1 MGVEIQWLLGFAMAL
16 VGALGGFIT
25 RDRQVHNKIAE
36 VGKEAAEKV
45 ACLSKDLDSVRRDYV
60 RRDDLSTHLAAIEKN
75 IGLMRDEQREHQ
87 RRMDKVL
94 TSLANKRS
102 GEW

>member
-1 MGVEIQWLLGFAMAL
+1 MGAEVQWLLGFAMAL
-16 VGALGGFIT
+16 VAARGGYIA
-25 RDRQVHNKIAE
+25 RDRQGHNKSAE
-36 VGKEAAEKV
+36 GSKEAAEKV

-102 GEW
+102 GE

>member
-1 MGVEIQWLLGFAMAL
+1 VGAEIQWVLGFAMAL
-16 VGALGGFIT
+16 VGAIGGFIT
-25 RDRQVHNKIAE
+25 RDRQVHAKIAE
-36 VGKEAAEKV
+36 IGKEAAEKA

-60 RRDDLSTHLAAIEKN
+60 RRDDLSTHLGAIEKN
-75 IGLMRDEQREHQ
+75 IGLMREEQREHQ

-102 GEW
+102 GE

>member
-1 MGVEIQWLLGFAMAL
+1 MGAEIQWLLGFAMAL
-16 VGALGGFIT
+16 VAALGGFIT
-25 RDRQVHNKIAE
+25 RDRQVHAKIEE
-36 VGKEAAEKV
+36 VSKEAAAKV
-45 ACLSKDLDSVRRDYV
+45 ANLSKDVEGVRRDYV
-60 RRDDLSTHLAAIEKN
+60 RRDDLSTHLAAIEKS

-102 GEW
+102 GE

>member
-1 MGVEIQWLLGFAMAL
+1 MGAEIQWLLGFAMAL
-16 VGALGGFIT
+16 VAAIGGFIT
-25 RDRQVHNKIAE
+25 RDRQIHANIAE
-36 VGKEAAEKV
+36 VSKEAAEKV
-45 ACLSKDLDSVRRDYV
+45 ACLSKDVECVRRDYV

-75 IGLMRDEQREHQ
+75 IGMMRDEQREHQ

-102 GEW
+102 GE

>member
-1 MGVEIQWLLGFAMAL
+1 MGIEIQWLLGFAMAL
-16 VGALGGFIT
+16 VGAIGGFIT
-25 RDRQVHNKIAE
+25 RDRQVHNKIVE
-36 VGKEAAEKV
+36 VSKEAAEKV

-60 RRDDLSTHLAAIEKN
+60 RRDDLSTHLAAIEKS

-102 GEW
+102 GE

>member
-1 MGVEIQWLLGFAMAL
+1 MGAEIQWLLGFAMAI
-16 VGALGGFIT
+16 VAAIGGFIT
-25 RDRQVHNKIAE
+25 RDRQVHAKIEE
-36 VGKEAAEKV
+36 VSKEAAAKV
-45 ACLSKDLDSVRRDYV
+45 ANLSKDVECVRRDYV

-102 GEW
+102 GE